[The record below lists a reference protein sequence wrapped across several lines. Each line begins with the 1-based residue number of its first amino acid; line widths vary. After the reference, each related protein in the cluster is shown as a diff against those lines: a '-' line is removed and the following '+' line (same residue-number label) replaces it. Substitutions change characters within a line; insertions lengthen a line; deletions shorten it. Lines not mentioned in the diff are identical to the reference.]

1 MKMPNSTRRRQQ
13 HGIIS
18 ISVEKSLLGATS
30 ALIQFMTLIVPREAQ
45 IHMVWTIYSEQ
56 RLAGQRSRSSS
67 PQEGHIQ
74 SEWTEVEALF
84 RRRVQKQQS
93 ISHP

>member
-30 ALIQFMTLIVPREAQ
+30 ALIQFMTLIVPRKLKSIWFGPFTVNNVLLDRGVEVAHPKKG
-45 IHMVWTIYSEQ
+45 IFKVN
-56 RLAGQRSRSSS
+56 GQKLK
-67 PQEGHIQ
+67 PY
-74 SEWTEVEALF
+74 F